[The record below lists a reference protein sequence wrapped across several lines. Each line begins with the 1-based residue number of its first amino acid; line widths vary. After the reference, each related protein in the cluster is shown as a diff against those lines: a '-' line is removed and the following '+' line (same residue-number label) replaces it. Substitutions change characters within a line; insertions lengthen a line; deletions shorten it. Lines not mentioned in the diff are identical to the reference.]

1 MSFSVQQNRTLIIT
15 GGALLGLFFYL
26 NWITQTEQQHNFSVQ
41 TSLSETIQIL
51 HDLKTL
57 AFMQQENAAKCESN
71 AGGAAPPPK
80 NKDEFT
86 VAERGFWQGL
96 GATKGHMFDAP
107 LAKAIVSFF
116 QEENVGTILEL
127 GAGTGAY
134 AKELKA
140 AGIFISCYDGNPET
154 QDLSEGR
161 CGMVDLSKPLDFTK
175 HDWTLSLE
183 VGEHIP
189 QEFEDIFISN
199 LVHSNNHGLIVSW
212 AVIGQGGTSHVNN
225 RNNSYV
231 RNKIVSNGYN
241 SDFELE
247 KTLRSAATFGW
258 FKNTIMAF
266 RKQA

>member
-1 MSFSVQQNRTLIIT
+1 MTTNYHKQVT
-15 GGALLGLFFYL
+15 
-26 NWITQTEQQHNFSVQ
+26 
-41 TSLSETIQIL
+41 
-51 HDLKTL
+51 
-57 AFMQQENAAKCESN
+57 
-71 AGGAAPPPK
+71 
-80 NKDEFT
+80 
-86 VAERGFWQGL
+86 
-96 GATKGHMFDAP
+96 
-107 LAKAIVSFF
+107 
-116 QEENVGTILEL
+116 TILEL

-189 QEFEDIFISN
+189 QEFEDVFISN

-225 RNNSYV
+225 RNNSYI
-231 RNKIVSNGYN
+231 RSKIVSNSYN

-247 KTLRSAATFGW
+247 KRLRAQATFGW

-266 RKQA
+266 RKQV